1 MSLTSD
7 IEGSWQDS
15 PDHSLLHS
23 GIDTGNEELT
33 SGVLDGPSPAHA
45 PSSHTLS
52 CRHVAHR
59 GGDCSPLSFISFAGI
74 GRQFFFSSEVSEMWN
89 RFYFY
94 CPLISLFLFLG
105 GGGVRGGSVNDC
117 DSSST
122 GFLGCCAG
130 FSFSSVG
137 FPGSDTRIGAGA
149 GLAFPLRMTSVHTC
163 WSAVPFTGNP
173 SLVAEFGRATAR
185 CPGCWQIQQSGFLS
199 LTTI

>member
-94 CPLISLFLFLG
+94 CPLISLFLFFW
-105 GGGVRGGSVNDC
+105 GGVAFAEVQ
-117 DSSST
+117 ST
-122 GFLGCCAG
+122 TVTPPQLVSWVAAPV
-130 FSFSSVG
+130 S
-137 FPGSDTRIGAGA
+137 
-149 GLAFPLRMTSVHTC
+149 
-163 WSAVPFTGNP
+163 P
-173 SLVAEFGRATAR
+173 SLQLA
-185 CPGCWQIQQSGFLS
+185 S
-199 LTTI
+199 LVQTLELEQEPV